1 MSRIILPTASK
12 AAGSR
17 YPSIHTQRLER
28 WLGPELMDKV
38 QKTNYYWPVA
48 LGGAPGDGVMVYRGE
63 AYGRFPRGAFASYSD
78 YLIDQGA
85 RRVRALRSLARM
97 GIRSQIGGFA
107 SLSDLINEATVNGKG
122 QQIVMVKAGTTGVVG
137 VMNSLAR
144 VGSIPAG
151 VATAAAFGAG
161 ESPTDTSPSG
171 LGVQFFNPA
180 GGDTT
185 HVVSATVLAS
195 VANQLLL
202 LYDRFY
208 QGNWNVATTPQTVS
222 GTPSR
227 YQDTTSRGAFVS
239 GEVSTALGASTTGT
253 VDLTYVDSENNTAEA
268 TTSDIALV
276 ASSIVNRFPHATP
289 DWFYRLNA
297 PDVGVRSITNLATA
311 GGTNTGNVN
320 IFIGMPLCYVPLPNV
335 ANQPVAVSFVNT
347 LFSMPRVVDD
357 ACLCLLELFKS
368 ATTATNW
375 FANFQIVSG

>member
-38 QKTNYYWPVA
+38 QRTNYHWPVA

-78 YLIDQGA
+78 YLIDQAA
-85 RRVRALRSLARM
+85 RRARAIRSLVRM
-97 GIRSQIGGFA
+97 GVRSQIGGFS
-107 SLSDLINEATVNGKG
+107 SLSDLISEATVNGKG
-122 QQIVMVKAGTTGVVG
+122 QQVVMVKAGTTGVVG

-151 VATAAAFGAG
+151 QATAAAFAAG
-161 ESPTDTSPSG
+161 ESPTATTPSG

-208 QGNWNVATTPQTVS
+208 QGNWNVATTPQSVS

-227 YQDTTSRGAFVS
+227 YQDTSARGTFIS
-239 GEVSTALGASTTGT
+239 SEVSTALGASATGT
-253 VDLTYVDSENNTAEA
+253 ITITYVDSEGNTAEA
-268 TTSDIALV
+268 MTSLLALV

-289 DWFYRLNA
+289 NWFYQFNS
-297 PDVGVRSITNLATA
+297 PDVGARSMTNLTTT

-320 IFIGMPLCYVPLPNV
+320 LFMGYPLCYVPLPNV
-335 ANQPVAVSFVNT
+335 ANQPVSVSFVNT
-347 LFSMPRVVDD
+347 LFSMPRVYDS